1 MRFEGILPEDAPDPR
16 IEQARLLKL
25 MPIPVMGLVPQPSL
39 EEMDTAGFQSGEDD
53 RGYSEMTAS
62 LSYTLWRNPNDHSD
76 PINLADLDEQQRSAI
91 EHVPPWPR
99 PAWLVEHVGRLRYPL
114 LWEAVQTS
122 WHRDSSERTSVG
134 ELLVDHVNYI
144 LMNQF
149 RQERGL
155 SGNPWDQP
163 APDVTVRAVNRRV
176 SVLVDGVEVPAAE
189 IDTDPFVY
197 GIGAELDGGGVVTAV
212 IPRAELGHVRIQ
224 FATRR

>member
-1 MRFEGILPEDAPDPR
+1 MIFGGIVPEDAPDPR
-16 IEQARLLKL
+16 IEQARLLNL
-25 MPIPVMGLVPQPSL
+25 MPIPVMGLVDQASL
-39 EEMDTAGFQSGEDD
+39 EEADTIGFQSSEGIH
-53 RGYSEMTAS
+53 GYSDMTVG

-76 PINLADLDEQQRSAI
+76 PVNLADLDAEVRTAI
-91 EHVPPWPR
+91 EQVPPWPR
-99 PAWLVEHVGRLRYPL
+99 PAWLAEHVGRLRYPL
-114 LWEAVQTS
+114 LWEAVRTA
-122 WHRDSSERTSVG
+122 WHRDPSERTTVG

-155 SGNPWDQP
+155 SGYPWDRP

-176 SVLVDGVEVPAAE
+176 TVLVNGIEMPAAE

-197 GIGAELDGGGVVTAV
+197 GIGSELGAGGVVTAV
-212 IPRAELGHVRIQ
+212 IPRAELGHVRME

>member
-16 IEQARLLKL
+16 IKQARLLKL

-39 EEMDTAGFQSGEDD
+39 EEMDTVGFQSGEDD

-76 PINLADLDEQQRSAI
+76 PINLADLDEQQRSAV
-91 EHVPPWPR
+91 ESVPPWPR

-114 LWEAVQTS
+114 LWEAVHTS
-122 WHRDSSERTSVG
+122 WHRDPSERTSVG
-134 ELLVDHVNYI
+134 GLLVDHVNYI

-155 SGNPWDQP
+155 SGYPWDQP

-176 SVLVDGVEVPAAE
+176 SVVLDGVDVPAAE

-212 IPRAELGHVRIQ
+212 IPRSELGHVRIQ